1 MKKILL
7 IFLVIFGAIFLYSKK
22 DRQSTCDLKG
32 QNILILGDSI
42 ANNYGLDT
50 KDNFGY
56 KIATALNK
64 KAIIKGVNGLTS
76 TGLLARLDD
85 DFSGISDIGAV
96 LISIGGNDILRQV
109 NARQASKT
117 LKKSQI
123 LLEQKALVLFFWA
136 CQIVLLALLVAQWL
150 AFIKI

>member
-22 DRQSTCDLKG
+22 DRQGTCDLKG

-109 NARQASKT
+109 NASTSKQNIEKIANFARTKSSCVVFLGVPDSAISAFSGAVAS
-117 LKKSQI
+117 
-123 LLEQKALVLFFWA
+123 FY
-136 CQIVLLALLVAQWL
+136 
-150 AFIKI
+150 KI